1 MKKVLIALVMLLTMA
16 LTASATKF
24 DVKTRLTRKGGD
36 VTVFKATIIK
46 FLELKGHKI
55 KEIGEDYSIFIDD
68 FQVLPEGNKVRVI
81 ISGEIGQ
88 PSLFGKGKT
97 IAKITIDKV
106 YDTKKISDPKKWT
119 VEDRA
124 KFEELGESSEKSLG
138 KGKLL
143 VGIAEMAGNIG
154 NGVVG
159 SAIRGTLDF
168 LGVKID
174 DNMNNHIVLGA
185 FLGGTDVVKDIETFL
200 K

>member
-1 MKKVLIALVMLLTMA
+1 MKKVLIAIVMLLTMA

-97 IAKITIDKV
+97 IAKITIDKL

-124 KFEELGESSEKSLG
+124 KFEELETTAGKSLG
-138 KGKLL
+138 KGKILIS
-143 VGIAEMAGNIG
+143 IAEMAGNIYAG
-154 NGVVG
+154 AGTAVK
-159 SAIRGTLDF
+159 GTLDF
-168 LGVKID
+168 MGVQID
-174 DNMNNHIVLGA
+174 DTMNNHIILGA

>member
-55 KEIGEDYSIFIDD
+55 KEIGEDYSIFIDE

-88 PSLFGKGKT
+88 PSLFGKGKS

-124 KFEELGESSEKSLG
+124 KFEELETTAGKSLG
-138 KGKLL
+138 KGKFL
-143 VGIAEMAGNIG
+143 VKIAEMAGNIYG
-154 NGVVG
+154 GAG
-159 SAIRGTLDF
+159 TAIKGTLDF
-168 LGVKID
+168 MGVEID
-174 DNMNNHIVLGA
+174 DTMNKHIVFGA